1 MSVTV
6 YRHDTYGRVIATG
19 RTGQGDFIEVVIAQG
34 RVPNTDRIYISRKF
48 LK

>member
-1 MSVTV
+1 MQQQV

-19 RTGQGDFIEVVIAQG
+19 RTGQGDFIEVVITQG
-34 RVPNTDRIYISRKF
+34 RVPNTDRIYISRRF